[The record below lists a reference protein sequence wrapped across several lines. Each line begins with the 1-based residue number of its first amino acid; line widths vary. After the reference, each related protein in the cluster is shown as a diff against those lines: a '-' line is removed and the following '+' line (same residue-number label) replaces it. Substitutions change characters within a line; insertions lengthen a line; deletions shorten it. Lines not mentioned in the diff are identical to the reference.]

1 MRKLI
6 LAAALAT
13 PFFASAATNLV
24 TNGSFEAFT
33 GGSFSGFTT
42 VSAGQT
48 TLTGWTVGGAS
59 VDVING
65 NYGAISGNSIDMLG
79 TPGPGSLSQSL
90 NTIAGQTY
98 TLTFDLGA
106 NTGSDNSVTGGNL
119 ISKQL
124 NVSLSNGTAA
134 TYYGNST
141 KATESISFTANSALT
156 QLTFTSAASGYSGAV
171 LDNVAVAA
179 VPEPETY
186 AMLLA
191 GLGLIGAAVKRRK
204 AKQA

>member
-13 PFFASAATNLV
+13 PFFAFAAPANLV
-24 TNGSFEAFT
+24 TNGDFEAFT

-42 VSAGQT
+42 VSVGQT

-59 VDVING
+59 IDVING

-79 TPGPGSLSQSL
+79 TPGPGSLSQSFS
-90 NTIAGQTY
+90 TIVGQAY
-98 TLTFDLGA
+98 KLSFDLSA
-106 NTGSDNSVTGGNL
+106 NMGGDNTPD
-119 ISKQL
+119 KKAL
-124 NVSLSNGTAA
+124 NVSFNDGAA
-134 TYYGNST
+134 TTFTGTSTHASYYLDFVASTAST
-141 KATESISFTANSALT
+141 KL
-156 QLTFTSAASGYSGAV
+156 LFTSATSGYSGAV

-191 GLGLIGAAVKRRK
+191 GIGLIGAAVKRRK
-204 AKQA
+204 AKQT